1 MRGAGIIPT
10 LEQLAT
16 SEELVDS
23 NHIPANAHFTKGKRS
38 VTPRGVVV
46 VHQQAMVAEGIAAA
60 LARFPGIVP
69 IAVTTDPAEAERLGQ
84 RADAVAIDQG
94 LEGADDSATRLRRKG
109 VRVVFIGGELEGDE
123 GIQVSLEAPVATLA
137 AALVPGTRNGNGASN
152 GKSLTNREREVL
164 GLVARGMA
172 AKQVARHLG
181 ISPKTVERHKGHIFA
196 KLGVSNQAAAVHV
209 GMAGEMRGAQ

>member
-1 MRGAGIIPT
+1 MA
-10 LEQLAT
+10 
-16 SEELVDS
+16 
-23 NHIPANAHFTKGKRS
+23 
-38 VTPRGVVV
+38 PRGVVV

-69 IAVTTDPAEAERLGQ
+69 IAVTTDSVEAEGWGE
-84 RADAVAIDQG
+84 RADAVAIDQD
-94 LEGADDSATRLRRKG
+94 LAGAEAAATGLRRKG
-109 VRVVFIGGELEGDE
+109 VRVVFMGENRERDE
-123 GIQVSLEAPVATLA
+123 GIQVSLGAPVAALA
-137 AALVPGTRNGNGASN
+137 AALVPGLGNGNGSSS
-152 GKSLTNREREVL
+152 GKSLTGREREVL

-209 GMAGEMRGAQ
+209 GFVKELEGTT

>member
-16 SEELVDS
+16 SEELVGF
-23 NHIPANAHFTKGKRS
+23 NHIPANAQFTKGKRS

-46 VHQQAMVAEGIAAA
+46 VHQQARVAEGIAAA
-60 LARFPGIVP
+60 LATFPGIVL
-69 IAVTTDPAEAERLGQ
+69 IAVTTNSAEAEALGE
-84 RADAVAIDQG
+84 RADAVAIDQD
-94 LEGADDSATRLRRKG
+94 LQGADDSATRLRRKG
-109 VRVVFIGGELEGDE
+109 VRVVFIGQGREGDE

-137 AALVPGTRNGNGASN
+137 AALVPGTGNGNGASN
-152 GKSLTNREREVL
+152 GNSLTSREREVL

-209 GMAGEMRGAQ
+209 GMAHTRGAQ